1 MKQIITLVITVIL
14 FTVYGTAQVYIEP
27 VIGYQTDLNNKKS
40 FQQINSAVQLA
51 YKVSKYYGL
60 VVQLQKGWA
69 LASTA
74 ADFAFSANP
83 ALPVTIAA
91 KKTMRPSALS
101 FTIGH
106 RITVAGKNSA
116 NIFSVILY
124 SGVTA
129 QKIAVTYEY
138 DKNNYTIL
146 NPDQTQKRISG
157 IFSGGVEYMR
167 LLKIGRLFAQFI
179 AASEPVGKKIKY
191 PSSFDF
197 MAPMAFNIG
206 YSIPVKNY
214 KHEN

>member
-1 MKQIITLVITVIL
+1 MKQIITLAITVIL

-27 VIGYQTDLNNKKS
+27 VIGYQIDLNNKKG
-40 FQQINSAVQLA
+40 FQQINSAVQFGW
-51 YKVSKYYGL
+51 KVSKYYGL

-69 LASTA
+69 LPSTA
-74 ADFAFSANP
+74 ADFAFTANP

-91 KKTMRPSALS
+91 KKTMRPSTLS
-101 FTIGH
+101 FSVGH
-106 RITVAGKNSA
+106 RIIVAGKNAA
-116 NIFSVILY
+116 NIFAIVLY
-124 SGVTA
+124 TGVTS

-167 LLKIGRLFAQFI
+167 LIKNGRLFAQLMV
-179 AASEPVGKKIKY
+179 ASEPVGKKIKY

-197 MAPMAFNIG
+197 MAPMSFNIG
-206 YSIPVKNY
+206 YSVPLK
-214 KHEN
+214 KK